1 MVVEFKK
8 NHHSYAV
15 LKKAR
20 ESRLKSVAL
29 SGGHQ
34 NDLAFQLSVRFQK
47 QKYLSIHPFQSF
59 KPSAPINDPI

>member
-8 NHHSYAV
+8 KTSFLCSA
-15 LKKAR
+15 KKAR

-34 NDLAFQLSVRFQK
+34 NDLAFPLSARFQK
-47 QKYLSIHPFQSF
+47 LKYFSIHPFQSF
-59 KPSAPINDPI
+59 RPSAPINDPI